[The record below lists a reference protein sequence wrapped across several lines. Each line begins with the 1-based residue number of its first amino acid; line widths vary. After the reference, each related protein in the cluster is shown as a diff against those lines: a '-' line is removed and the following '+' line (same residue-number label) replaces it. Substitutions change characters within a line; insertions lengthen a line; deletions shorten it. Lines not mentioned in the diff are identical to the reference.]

1 MIIVFAFF
9 PMRFYLLL
17 FIFCSFI
24 LITVTEMVIPDKVP
38 VTVDVSKVLVTF
50 VENQKTTLE
59 RLIKLEP
66 KR

>member
-9 PMRFYLLL
+9 PMRFYLFL

-59 RLIKLEP
+59 RLIKLELT
-66 KR
+66 R